1 MEARLIAAGLLFL
14 SLPLF
19 PKPAPAMLNKEIAAQ
34 FGLLAKLMEIHDE
47 NTFKIRSYQNAAFQ
61 LGRLEQPLE
70 KMSPEEMASIQGVG
84 DAISKKIT
92 QILETGELPLLQKY
106 LEKTPAGLIEMLGI
120 KGIGGRKLGFIWREL
135 GIETPGEL
143 LYACYENRLAKLK
156 GFGAK
161 TQENVIQALEYYNEN
176 RNKFHYAELEPQAL
190 ELQRVLSEQEGVE
203 TIYFSGELRRRAIVL
218 ERIDLLVVTHS
229 GDTIDKIGQLP
240 IWQEVEKSGDRMEG
254 ETITGAPFRL
264 RFCHSDQAVWT
275 LFRETGND
283 AHLDTIEVKADEYRD
298 EMAIYK
304 AAGKPFVVPEMREGR
319 FEWEWHKE
327 HTNEEL
333 ISLEDI
339 KGVVH
344 AHSTYSDGGKSLKD
358 MAMAC
363 MDMGYEYL
371 AISDHSQSAFY
382 ANGLTPDRVH
392 QQQDEIADLNSK
404 LAPFRI
410 FSGIESDILNDG
422 SLDYEEKVLASFDFI
437 VASVHSNLKMPEE
450 KSMMR
455 VLNAV
460 QNKYTTILG
469 HPTGRLLLS
478 RPGYPV
484 DHEKLIETAKA
495 HNVVIE
501 LNANPYRLDM
511 DWQYIYQAMKAG
523 VWMSINPDAHSI
535 EGIKDI
541 KYGVYAARK
550 GGMLKSQTLN
560 ALSAEDFAKFLEK
573 RKTGTSA

>member
-1 MEARLIAAGLLFL
+1 
-14 SLPLF
+14 
-19 PKPAPAMLNKEIAAQ
+19 MLNKEIAAQ
-34 FGLLAKLMEIHDE
+34 FGLLAKVMEIHDE
-47 NTFKIRSYQNAAFQ
+47 NTFKVRSYQNAAFQ
-61 LGRLEQPLE
+61 LGRLERPLE
-70 KMSPEEMASIQGVG
+70 KMNQEEMASIKGVG
-84 DAISKKIT
+84 SAITQKII

-106 LEKTPAGLIEMLGI
+106 LEKTPLGLIEMLGI

-176 RNKFHYAELEPQAL
+176 RNKFHYAELEPQAI
-190 ELQRVLSEQEGVE
+190 ELQRVLSEQDGVD
-203 TIYFSGELRRRAIVL
+203 TVYFSGELRRRTIIL
-218 ERIDLLVVTHS
+218 ERIDLLVVTNS
-229 GDTIDKIGQLP
+229 SEAINTVSRLP
-240 IWQEVEKSGDRMEG
+240 IWQEAEKSEDRLEG

-264 RFCHSDQAVWT
+264 RFCASEQSVWT
-275 LFRETGND
+275 LFRETGSE
-283 AHLDTIEVKADEYRD
+283 AHLDAIEVKADNYWD

-304 AAGKPFVVPEMREGR
+304 AAGKPFVVPEMREGM
-319 FEWEWHKE
+319 FEWEWHEK
-327 HTNEEL
+327 HANDDL
-333 ISLEDI
+333 ISLDDI

-363 MDMGYEYL
+363 MDLGYEYL

-392 QQQDEIADLNSK
+392 QQREEIADLNSK

-422 SLDYEEKVLASFDFI
+422 SLDYEDKVLVTFDFI
-437 VASVHSNLKMPEE
+437 IASVHSNLKMPEE

-460 QNKYTTILG
+460 GNKYTTILG

-484 DHEKLIETAKA
+484 DHDKMIEACKA
-495 HNVVIE
+495 NNVVIE

-511 DWQYIYQAMKAG
+511 DWQYIYPAMKAG
-523 VWMSINPDAHSI
+523 VWMSINPDAHSL

-550 GGMLKSQTLN
+550 GGMLRSQTLN
-560 ALSAEDFAKFLEK
+560 ALSADGFAQFLDK
-573 RKTGTSA
+573 RKTSKTA